1 MKANSKMT
9 LMPVVDINKVS
20 GSATDKATKKT
31 YDAYKKYTDT
41 SVSYRSSDPSV
52 ATVDK
57 KGKIS
62 VKKGTSGKTA
72 TIYVVSADG
81 KQKAEILITVK

>member
-1 MKANSKMT
+1 
-9 LMPVVDINKVS
+9 
-20 GSATDKATKKT
+20 TKKT
-31 YDAYKKYTDT
+31 YAAYKKYTDT
-41 SVSYRSSDPSV
+41 SVSYRSSDTSV

-62 VKKGTSGKTA
+62 VKKGTAGKTA